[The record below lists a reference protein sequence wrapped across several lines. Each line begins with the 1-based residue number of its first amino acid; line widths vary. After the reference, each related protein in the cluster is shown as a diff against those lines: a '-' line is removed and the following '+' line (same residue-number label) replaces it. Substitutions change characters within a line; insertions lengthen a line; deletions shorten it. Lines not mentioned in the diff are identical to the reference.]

1 MTLPSSPKK
10 VVVLALPGARE
21 LDLASVLD
29 VFTLANSQL
38 APNPAY
44 QIEVVTSDAKGRVTG
59 MTGLKLVGNVPYFAC
74 TGEIDTLLIAG
85 GVSLVRSDPEEP
97 SLVAWLRN
105 RAFECRRVG
114 SICTGGF
121 VLARAGLLD
130 GRRATTHWEYAKE
143 LAIRFPK
150 IKVDSDPI
158 WTCDG
163 NIYTSAGATS
173 GIDLCLALVEEDHG
187 NKLALDVARAMVM
200 FLYRPGNQ
208 AQFSVLLSAES
219 AVSPSI
225 RKLQAWLPEHL
236 TEDLSV
242 PALARRACMT
252 PRTFQRVFTEEVGK
266 GPSIH
271 VEELRIEAVRR
282 KLELT
287 SLRLSEIAEQ
297 CGFASSDVMT
307 RRFRFHLKVK
317 PLDYRTRFRSSI
329 GPGKS
334 LRKGHPPTK
343 GSPKIPGRRQQG
355 DMSYRSNDRVSPE

>member
-1 MTLPSSPKK
+1 MTSPSSPKK

-29 VFTLANSQL
+29 VFTQANWQL
-38 APNPAY
+38 APDPVY
-44 QIEVVTSDAKGRVTG
+44 QVEVVTSDAKGRVTG
-59 MTGLKLVGNVPYFAC
+59 MTGLQLVGNVPYCAC

-97 SLVAWLRN
+97 SLIAWLRN
-105 RAFECRRVG
+105 RALECRRVG
-114 SICTGGF
+114 SICTGAF

-143 LAIRFPK
+143 LASRFPK
-150 IKVDSDPI
+150 INVDSDPI

-242 PALARRACMT
+242 PALARRAGMS
-252 PRTFQRVFTEEVGK
+252 PRTFQRVFTKEVGK
-266 GPSIH
+266 GPSLH
-271 VEELRIEAVRR
+271 VEELRIEAIRR

-287 SLRLSEIAEQ
+287 SLRLGEIAEQ

-317 PLDYRTRFRSSI
+317 PLDYRARFRSSV

-355 DMSYRSNDRVSPE
+355 DVSDRTNDRVSPE

>member
-1 MTLPSSPKK
+1 MFSS
-10 VVVLALPGARE
+10 
-21 LDLASVLD
+21 S
-29 VFTLANSQL
+29 SC
-38 APNPAY
+38 Y
-44 QIEVVTSDAKGRVTG
+44 
-59 MTGLKLVGNVPYFAC
+59 
-74 TGEIDTLLIAG
+74 
-85 GVSLVRSDPEEP
+85 
-97 SLVAWLRN
+97 
-105 RAFECRRVG
+105 
-114 SICTGGF
+114 
-121 VLARAGLLD
+121 
-130 GRRATTHWEYAKE
+130 
-143 LAIRFPK
+143 
-150 IKVDSDPI
+150 PI

-187 NKLALDVARAMVM
+187 NKVALDVARAMVM

-208 AQFSVLLSAES
+208 AQFSVLLAAES
-219 AVSPSI
+219 AVSPPI
-225 RKLQAWLPEHL
+225 RKLQTWFPEHL

-242 PALARRACMT
+242 SALARRTGMS
-252 PRTFQRVFTEEVGK
+252 PRTFQRIFTHEIGK
-266 GPSIH
+266 APSLY

-307 RRFRFHLKVK
+307 RRFRFHLEVK
-317 PLDYRTRFRSSI
+317 PLDYRARFRSSI

-355 DMSYRSNDRVSPE
+355 DVSYRSNDRVSSE

>member
-1 MTLPSSPKK
+1 MSIPILSGLATVISTLRP
-10 VVVLALPGARE
+10 
-21 LDLASVLD
+21 
-29 VFTLANSQL
+29 
-38 APNPAY
+38 
-44 QIEVVTSDAKGRVTG
+44 
-59 MTGLKLVGNVPYFAC
+59 
-74 TGEIDTLLIAG
+74 
-85 GVSLVRSDPEEP
+85 
-97 SLVAWLRN
+97 
-105 RAFECRRVG
+105 
-114 SICTGGF
+114 
-121 VLARAGLLD
+121 
-130 GRRATTHWEYAKE
+130 
-143 LAIRFPK
+143 
-150 IKVDSDPI
+150 
-158 WTCDG
+158 
-163 NIYTSAGATS
+163 GATS

-242 PALARRACMT
+242 PALARRAGMS
-252 PRTFQRVFTEEVGK
+252 PRTFQRVFTGEVGK
-266 GPSIH
+266 GPALH

-297 CGFASSDVMT
+297 CGFASGDVMT

-317 PLDYRTRFRSSI
+317 PLDYRARFRSSM

-334 LRKGHPPTK
+334 LRKGRPPTK
-343 GSPKIPGRRQQG
+343 GSAKIPGRRQQR
-355 DMSYRSNDRVSPE
+355 DVSSV